1 MRSTI
6 FRYWMLGI
14 CLIFSGKSLSQ
25 ITPTEDEVA
34 RFLNDFTFYSKMYIT
49 PATDCA
55 VYQASAG
62 WMTSPKKRK
71 LYDVTLSVHGNLF
84 FVPNEDRSF
93 KISNDD
99 FSFFTIENATSATV
113 PTALGGDSNYYI
125 TGQIDDTQIRFKAPE
140 GVNQETVFY
149 PYVQGSISLW
159 KGFEVVGKYSSKVNL
174 KKGDYQVYGVG
185 LKHNFSQYFKSFDK
199 SKIHLAALFA
209 YSKEEIGFDFLT
221 TSSTSDVDL
230 GINRITGEVDTWQ
243 FQVSASKE
251 WNKIELMASV
261 ITNVSDFEYYLDGTS
276 ASSGGSTF
284 LVKPILNEKLK
295 EIYTT
300 KTNVI
305 GEISG
310 RYRFNK
316 FYIQTSLAFGKFA
329 NTNFSVQYEF
339 N

>member
-1 MRSTI
+1 M
-6 FRYWMLGI
+6 
-14 CLIFSGKSLSQ
+14 
-25 ITPTEDEVA
+25 
-34 RFLNDFTFYSKMYIT
+34 
-49 PATDCA
+49 
-55 VYQASAG
+55 
-62 WMTSPKKRK
+62 
-71 LYDVTLSVHGNLF
+71 
-84 FVPNEDRSF
+84 
-93 KISNDD
+93 
-99 FSFFTIENATSATV
+99 
-113 PTALGGDSNYYI
+113 
-125 TGQIDDTQIRFKAPE
+125 
-140 GVNQETVFY
+140 
-149 PYVQGSISLW
+149 
-159 KGFEVVGKYSSKVNL
+159 
-174 KKGDYQVYGVG
+174 
-185 LKHNFSQYFKSFDK
+185 
-199 SKIHLAALFA
+199 
-209 YSKEEIGFDFLT
+209 
-221 TSSTSDVDL
+221 

>member
-1 MRSTI
+1 MHSKV
-6 FRYWMLGI
+6 FRYVMIGV

-25 ITPTEDEVA
+25 ITPTEEQVA
-34 RFLNDFTFYSKMYIT
+34 MFLNDFTFYSKMYIT

-55 VYQASAG
+55 VYQASSG
-62 WMTSPKKRK
+62 WMTSPKKRD
-71 LYDVTLSVHGNLF
+71 LFDVTLSLHGNVF

-93 KISNDD
+93 QISNTD
-99 FSFFTIENATSATV
+99 FSFFSIENATSATV
-113 PTALGGDSNYYI
+113 PTALGGDSNYYL
-125 TGQIDDTQIRFKAPE
+125 TGEIDGNQIRFKAPE

-149 PYVQGSISLW
+149 PYLQGSVSLW
-159 KGFEVVGKYSSKVNL
+159 KGFEVVGKYSTKVKL
-174 KKGDYQVYGVG
+174 KKGDYQVYGLG
-185 LKHNFSQYFKSFDK
+185 LKHNFSQYFKSFEK
-199 SKIHLAALFA
+199 HKINLAGLVA

-243 FQVSASKE
+243 FQLSASKE
-251 WNKIELMASV
+251 WKRVELMFSV
-261 ITNVSDFEYYLDGTS
+261 ITNVSDFKYYLDGDS
-276 ASSGGSTF
+276 ASSDVAF
-284 LVKPILNEKLK
+284 PVKTILNDRLK
-295 EIYTT
+295 DIYTT

-316 FYIQTSLAFGKFA
+316 FYIQTSIAFGKFA

>member
-1 MRSTI
+1 MRNRAFKYLMI
-6 FRYWMLGI
+6 GI

-25 ITPTEDEVA
+25 ITPTDEEVTN
-34 RFLNDFTFYSKMYIT
+34 FLNDFTFYSKMYIT

-55 VYQASAG
+55 VYQASSG
-62 WMTSPKKRK
+62 WMTSPKKRE
-71 LYDVTLSVHGNLF
+71 LFDVTLSLHGNVF
-84 FVPNEDRSF
+84 FVPNADRSF
-93 KISNDD
+93 EINNSD
-99 FSFFTIENATSATV
+99 FSFFTIEGETSATV
-113 PTALGGDSNYYI
+113 PTALGGDSQYYL

-149 PYVQGSISLW
+149 PYLQGSVSLW
-159 KGFEVVGKYSSKVNL
+159 KGFEVVGKYSSKVKL
-174 KKGDYQVYGVG
+174 KKGDYQVYGFG
-185 LKHNFSQYFKSFDK
+185 LKHNFSQYFKSFDQ
-199 SKIHLAALFA
+199 SKIHLAALVA

-230 GINRITGEVDTWQ
+230 GINRITGKVDTWQ
-243 FQVSASKE
+243 FQISASKE
-251 WNKIELMASV
+251 WKRFELMFGAIS
-261 ITNVSDFEYYLDGTS
+261 NVSDFEYYLSGEKVQAGT
-276 ASSGGSTF
+276 GF
-284 LVKPILNEKLK
+284 PVKSILNQKLK

-300 KTNVI
+300 KINSI

-316 FYIQTSLAFGKFA
+316 FYIQTSIAFGKFA